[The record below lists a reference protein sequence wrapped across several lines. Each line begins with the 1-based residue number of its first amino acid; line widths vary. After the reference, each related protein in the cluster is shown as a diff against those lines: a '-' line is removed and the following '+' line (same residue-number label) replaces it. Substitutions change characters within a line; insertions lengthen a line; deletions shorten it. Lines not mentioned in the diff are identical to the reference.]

1 MESPLDRLFK
11 TAKSYIAILD
21 GQECKPSDTEQKRI
35 YLSSATAETTLKA
48 LHQTLKEA
56 HPETGAPYWRIRTW
70 GLTCWQPIYLALICV
85 YQLKM
90 VPLGLQHLEQ
100 KQEGEMVSGYR
111 LPDEGWQ
118 EGSHEECIKLAGEQ
132 LNALFVPLQ
141 SVHIDSFGGRPALYQ
156 GLLADQ
162 LMDALMFIGQTILAM
177 EEEQLREDF
186 ILWATALKLPLTP
199 LRGLQYKE
207 TDQLTFLRQTC
218 CLHFRRNDGSLCQ
231 NCPRRHTKKANKQEQ
246 AAL

>member
-1 MESPLDRLFK
+1 MTGRV
-11 TAKSYIAILD
+11 
-21 GQECKPSDTEQKRI
+21 
-35 YLSSATAETTLKA
+35 YLSSATAKTTLKA

-90 VPLGLQHLEQ
+90 VPLGLRHLEQ

-111 LPDEGWQ
+111 LPGRRMARGLSRGMHQ
-118 EGSHEECIKLAGEQ
+118 AGRGTTQ
-132 LNALFVPLQ
+132 RLICAPAN
-141 SVHIDSFGGRPALYQ
+141 VHIDTFGGKPALYQ

-162 LMDALMFIGQTILAM
+162 LMDALMFIGQTVLAM
-177 EEEQLREDF
+177 KEEQLRDDF
-186 ILWATALKLPLTP
+186 ILWATALNLPLTP

-207 TDQLTFLRQTC
+207 TDQPMFLRQTC
-218 CLHFRRNDGSLCQ
+218 CLHFRRNDGNLCQ